1 MTDEKILL
9 GERKDGPYF
18 TFTHLEYPE
27 KAKRPC
33 VVVIPGGGY
42 TVVCKDR
49 EGERIALAY
58 NAAGFHTAIL
68 EYTVGEDTYP
78 KALLEL
84 AETVRILRARAEE
97 WDVDPGKIAVI
108 GFSAGAHLASSLST
122 LWKDGTLFSPEEI
135 ASRAVRPDAQLPIYG
150 VLENDECIDLYAG
163 GDPEKIEKL
172 DLVKRVDKDT
182 PPAFLAHTAAD
193 QRVPVWNSL
202 HYAEALD
209 RAGVPFELHVFPSLQ
224 HGMSLASDE
233 TIWAR
238 PALGREYPWM
248 KLSIDWLLETFGLL

>member
-1 MTDEKILL
+1 MTNLKIML
-9 GERKDGPYF
+9 GGETGSPCF

-42 TVVCKDR
+42 SVVCKDR

-68 EYTVGEDTYP
+68 EYTVGEGTYP

-84 AETVRILRARAEE
+84 AETVRIIRERAEE
-97 WDVDPGKIAVI
+97 WDVDPEKIAVT
-108 GFSAGAHLASSLST
+108 GFSAGAHLAASLAV
-122 LWKDGTLFSPEEI
+122 LWKDEELFGTEAI
-135 ASRAVRPDAQLPIYG
+135 ASRKVRPDAQIPVYG
-150 VLENDECIDLYAG
+150 VLEEDECIGLFAG
-163 GDPEKIEKL
+163 GDPAVIEKL
-172 DLVKRVDKDT
+172 NLVKRVDHDT

-193 QRVPVWNSL
+193 QRVPVANSL

-209 RAGVPFELHVFPSLQ
+209 KAGVSFELHVFPSLQ

-238 PALGREYPWM
+238 PALRREYPWM
-248 KLSIDWLLETFGLL
+248 KLSIDWLCEVFGLL

>member
-1 MTDEKILL
+1 MTNQTILL
-9 GERKDGPYF
+9 GEGQDAPRF

-68 EYTVGEDTYP
+68 EYTVGRGTYP

-84 AETVRILRARAEE
+84 AETVKIIRRHAEE
-97 WDVDPGKIAVI
+97 WDVDPGKIAVA
-108 GFSAGAHLASSLST
+108 GFSAGAHLAASLAV
-122 LWKDGTLFSPEEI
+122 LWKDEALFDPEEI
-135 ASRAVRPDAQLPIYG
+135 VTRAVRPDAQIPVYG
-150 VLENDECIDLYAG
+150 VLERDECIDLYAG
-163 GDPEKIEKL
+163 DDPAVIEKL
-172 DLVKRVDKDT
+172 DLVKRVGADT

-193 QRVPVWNSL
+193 RRVPVANSL

-209 RAGVPFELHVFPSLQ
+209 KAGVPFELHVFPSLP

-233 TIWAR
+233 TIWSR
-238 PALGREYPWM
+238 PALKREYPWM
-248 KLSIDWLLETFGLL
+248 KLSIDWLAEVFGLL